1 MMKKIGI
8 GLIIS
13 SFILAYVLHNFV
25 FPFIL
30 LITGF
35 YLLFICHIGKAT
47 FEFTKLISKYP
58 NEAYDWFKQDS
69 DCWKIYEGELPINYK
84 NEIPSKRMKPLRLI
98 VPKIGNRIVY
108 YFGKFPECRESE
120 KRFIE
125 NLNSKGLN

>member
-1 MMKKIGI
+1 MMKKLGI

-13 SFILAYVLHNFV
+13 SFILAYFLHNFV

-30 LITGF
+30 SIIGF

-47 FEFTKLISKYP
+47 FEFTKLIRKYP

-69 DCWKIYEGELPINYK
+69 DCWKIYEGGLPSNYK
-84 NEIPSKRMKPLRLI
+84 NEIPSKRMRPLCLI